1 MKILVT
7 GAGGFIGSALMEVL
21 RRRGDEVIGAGRRNV
36 GEIGP
41 DTDWSPVLAGAETV
55 IHLANRA
62 HVMKE
67 TGGDPESLFRRVNVE
82 GSVRLAEQAAAAG
95 VKRLVFVSSI
105 KVNGEETRGRPFTDA
120 DIPAPEDAYG
130 RSKWEAEQRLA
141 ALAAR
146 AGLELVAVR
155 PPLVYGS
162 RVKGNLRTL
171 MNVVARGVP
180 LPLGLVDN
188 RRSLI
193 GLGNFCDA
201 LALMARH
208 PAAPGTWL
216 VKDDEDLSTPD
227 LIRRM
232 GRALGRPA
240 RLLPFP
246 PALLRL
252 AGRLTGR
259 SAAVGRVLGS
269 LQVDDSVTRAVLGWV
284 PPMTVD
290 EGLAAMTAEP

>member
-1 MKILVT
+1 MRILVT
-7 GAGGFIGSALMEVL
+7 GAGGFVGSALVEEL
-21 RRRGDEVIGAGRRNV
+21 RRRGDEVIGAGRREV

-41 DTDWSPVLAGAETV
+41 ETDWRPLLAGAETV

-62 HVMKE
+62 HVMTE
-67 TGGDPESLFRRVNVE
+67 TGGDPEALFHRINVE
-82 GSVRLAEQAAAAG
+82 GSVGLAEQAAAAG
-95 VKRLVFVSSI
+95 ARRLVFVSSI
-105 KVNGEETRGRPFTDA
+105 KANGEETHAEAFTNTSQ
-120 DIPAPEDAYG
+120 PAPWDAYG

-141 ALAAR
+141 AHCAR
-146 AGLELVAVR
+146 TGLELVVVR
-155 PPLVYGS
+155 PPLIYGP

-171 MNVVARGVP
+171 MNVVAKGIP
-180 LPLGLVDN
+180 LPLALVEN

-193 GLGNFCDA
+193 GLGNFCDV

-216 VKDDEDLSTPD
+216 VRDDEDLSTPE

-232 GRALGRPA
+232 ARALGRPP

-269 LQVDDSVTRAVLGWV
+269 LQVDDRATRAALGWT
-284 PPMTVD
+284 PPMSVD
-290 EGLAAMTAEP
+290 EGLTAMAAEP

>member
-7 GAGGFIGSALMEVL
+7 GAGGFVGSALVEAL
-21 RRRGDEVIGAGRRNV
+21 RRRGDEVIGAGRRHV

-41 DTDWSPVLAGAETV
+41 GTDWNPVLAGAETV

-67 TGGDPESLFRRVNVE
+67 AGDDPEPLFRRINVE

-95 VKRLVFVSSI
+95 IKRLVFVGSI
-105 KVNGEETRGRPFTDA
+105 KANGEETRGRPFTAA

-141 ALAAR
+141 VLAAR
-146 AGLELVAVR
+146 TGLELVVVR
-155 PPLVYGS
+155 PPLIYGP

-171 MNVVARGVP
+171 MNVVAKGVP
-180 LPLGLVDN
+180 LPLALVDN

-269 LQVDDSVTRAVLGWV
+269 LQVDDSVTRAVLGWA
-284 PPMTVD
+284 PPVTVD
-290 EGLAAMTAEP
+290 EGLASMAAEP

>member
-1 MKILVT
+1 MRILVT
-7 GAGGFIGSALMEVL
+7 GAGGFVGSALVEVL
-21 RRRGDEVIGAGRRNV
+21 RHRGDEVAGAGRRNV

-41 DTDWSPVLAGAETV
+41 ETDWNPMLAGVETV

-67 TGGDPESLFRRVNVE
+67 TGNDPEALFHRINVE
-82 GSVRLAEQAAAAG
+82 GSVRLAEQAAAAS
-95 VKRLVFVSSI
+95 VRRLVYVSSI
-105 KVNGEETRGRPFTDA
+105 KANGEETHGEAFTNTSQ
-120 DIPAPEDAYG
+120 PAPWDAYG

-141 ALAAR
+141 ALSVR
-146 AGLELVAVR
+146 TGLELVVVR
-155 PPLVYGS
+155 PPLIYGP

-171 MNVVARGVP
+171 MNVVARGIP
-180 LPLGLVDN
+180 LPFALVEN

-216 VKDDEDLSTPD
+216 VKDDEDLSTPE

-232 GRALGRPA
+232 ARALGRQP

-252 AGRLTGR
+252 AGR
-259 SAAVGRVLGS
+259 SAAMGRVLGS
-269 LQVDDSVTRAVLGWV
+269 LQVEDSATRAALGWT
-284 PPMTVD
+284 PPMSVD
-290 EGLAAMTAEP
+290 EGLAAMAAKP